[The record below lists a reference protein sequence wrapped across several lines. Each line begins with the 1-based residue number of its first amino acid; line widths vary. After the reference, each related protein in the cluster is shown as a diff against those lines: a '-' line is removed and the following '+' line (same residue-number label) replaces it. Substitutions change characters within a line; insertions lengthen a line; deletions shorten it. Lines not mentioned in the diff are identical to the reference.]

1 MYCTL
6 YNTQYN
12 TQCTWEQYMGHA
24 RGIKWNH
31 NVNQILL
38 SLADK
43 RHFGALSSSSV
54 CPIQIWIQTEEKKVW
69 IWVIFGQDYLLMWS
83 QKLDLIASWVPPTC
97 DIFIY
102 LLFLCF
108 RWKHPKYSFCFI
120 LRTRMD
126 WCLVWK
132 KYNRESVKKICP
144 EIWVVLPPFF
154 FTHVFAPP
162 PHPQIFSIHAAT
174 PHTPTLPTWTEA
186 NLGGD
191 RQEINKPWFIDH

>member
-1 MYCTL
+1 MKCCCLLLIRGTL
-6 YNTQYN
+6 GHWTVP
-12 TQCTWEQYMGHA
+12 QC
-24 RGIKWNH
+24 
-31 NVNQILL
+31 
-38 SLADK
+38 
-43 RHFGALSSSSV
+43 ALE
-54 CPIQIWIQTEEKKVW
+54 QIWIQTEEKKVW

-120 LRTRMD
+120 LRTQMD

-154 FTHVFAPP
+154 FTRVFAPP
-162 PHPQIFSIHAAT
+162 TNLLHPCCHLPHPHP
-174 PHTPTLPTWTEA
+174 PHLNRSQLRRGQA
-186 NLGGD
+186 RN
-191 RQEINKPWFIDH
+191 Q